1 MTNHANINTP
11 CSINGVDFK
20 FVAVSSKENR
30 ILVTCENKDFFLIT
44 KNKNGNILIKVDN
57 ITRVSPVNIVKKAL
71 KAYSRNLNA
80 KVLFSN
86 INDYPSKLK
95 PKKQYLKDIE
105 YFVNEFKTKKEIL
118 IEIGFGSGRH
128 LLHQALKNP
137 DKLIIGVEIHTPSIE
152 QVLKQINLQNIKN
165 ILIINYDA
173 RLFLEFLQS
182 NSVKQIFIH
191 FPVPW
196 DKKPQRRVISV
207 EFIQESLRVLKIGGT
222 LELRT
227 DSKNYYEYSKE
238 LLKKFTDYPITIIKN
253 QNLEITSKY
262 EDRWKKL
269 QKNIYDVVMIN
280 EELSDNVELK
290 GKFVFNI
297 KNIDTKHILSLHNQT
312 KKFDNGFIHFERIY
326 TIPDGIMIRLSMG
339 SFDRPEHLFLL
350 VEENKALYYKTPPL
364 KSRSNLGAHK
374 YLNGVLHE

>member
-1 MTNHANINTP
+1 MTNHTNINTP
-11 CSINGVDFK
+11 CSMNGVDFK
-20 FVAVSSKENR
+20 FIAVSSKENR

-71 KAYSRNLNA
+71 KVYSESLNA

-182 NSVKQIFIH
+182 NSVSQIFIH

-196 DKKPQRRVISV
+196 DKKPQRRVISI
-207 EFIQESLRVLKIGGT
+207 EFIQESLRVLKIDGT

-227 DSKNYYEYSKE
+227 DSKNYYEYSKK
-238 LLKKFTDYPITIIKN
+238 LLKRFKDYPTTIIKN

-262 EDRWKKL
+262 EDRWKKMGKDIWDIVITSTIKNKQITL
-269 QKNIYDVVMIN
+269 DKNFDFNTKINIDKISFTTKPIVKKDFFVHFKNIFKIN
-280 EELSDNVELK
+280 NNDILIQLTMGNFNKPINKYILIQDNQAKYFQGDPIPTSANLKAHNLIKELLK
-290 GKFVFNI
+290 
-297 KNIDTKHILSLHNQT
+297 
-312 KKFDNGFIHFERIY
+312 
-326 TIPDGIMIRLSMG
+326 
-339 SFDRPEHLFLL
+339 
-350 VEENKALYYKTPPL
+350 
-364 KSRSNLGAHK
+364 
-374 YLNGVLHE
+374 

>member
-1 MTNHANINTP
+1 M
-11 CSINGVDFK
+11 NGVDFK
-20 FVAVSSKENR
+20 FIAVSSKENR

-71 KAYSRNLNA
+71 KVYSESLNA

-182 NSVKQIFIH
+182 NSVSQIFIH

-196 DKKPQRRVISV
+196 DKKPQRRVISI
-207 EFIQESLRVLKIGGT
+207 EFIQESLRVLKIDGT

-227 DSKNYYEYSKE
+227 DSKNYYEYSKK
-238 LLKKFTDYPITIIKN
+238 LLKRFKDYPTTIIKN

-262 EDRWKKL
+262 EDRWKKMGKDIWDIVITSTIKNKQITL
-269 QKNIYDVVMIN
+269 DKNFDFNTKINIDKISFTTKPIVKKDFFVHFKNIFKIN
-280 EELSDNVELK
+280 NNDILIQLTMGNFNKPINKYILIQDNQAKYFQGDPIPTSANLKAHNLIKELLK
-290 GKFVFNI
+290 
-297 KNIDTKHILSLHNQT
+297 
-312 KKFDNGFIHFERIY
+312 
-326 TIPDGIMIRLSMG
+326 
-339 SFDRPEHLFLL
+339 
-350 VEENKALYYKTPPL
+350 
-364 KSRSNLGAHK
+364 
-374 YLNGVLHE
+374 